1 MGRDFGAGGRGQDGV
16 RRLLKQFHAICRC
29 HKRKGFGALIHNN
42 IDGRANN
49 IFNGVTT
56 LEAYMTNQPDF
67 RTLPVN
73 LPEEE
78 LKNPT
83 MAVMDGER

>member
-1 MGRDFGAGGRGQDGV
+1 MVIGYTV
-16 RRLLKQFHAICRC
+16 
-29 HKRKGFGALIHNN
+29 
-42 IDGRANN
+42 NN

-83 MAVMDGER
+83 MAVMDGGR